1 MPKGGVVS
9 AKRTNTRLG
18 AAGVIVLITAVAG
31 TSGLVAAAAA
41 GERWRGGSLVVW
53 DFKSGDEAFA
63 GYYSAAKEAFEADHE
78 GVDVEF
84 VAQPFDQYYTLIG
97 TAIQNGE
104 GPDLLM
110 FNGGAQLRDRVDAL
124 VPLDDFLASD
134 AAGDAL
140 DGLAGWEAFQA
151 DGVTYG
157 VPLTIQGIPIYYN
170 KALYAEGRARPG
182 GAAGHVGRV
191 AAACEAI
198 IAADTTCFAA
208 ATRRA
213 SKWSSGSRD
222 GPGSLTSDEYD
233 AWLAGDRDWTSDH
246 VRRIFQTWA
255 DTNAKGWYAK
265 GINSTAM
272 FMDSFAPFQAG
283 EAANV
288 IGLMSD
294 VAHWKDFGEFLGDD
308 LGVLPPLAFEG
319 GNDGPF
325 LSAEGG
331 IGYSV
336 TKWSAN
342 PELAEELALAMAN
355 TEVMTTFFEQSGAI
369 VSDTTV
375 DLSGLDNEAATT
387 LISELPDARPN
398 AHTAL
403 TTAGLDALHL
413 VGQQLAAGE
422 ISVDDALARC
432 NKQIRRRCRRRRA
445 ANSTGAHDGDERR
458 HRHTCRGA
466 RRHRNHPV
474 EGRGA
479 ASTAPRPGDALRA
492 RAADAG
498 HHRGVPDLSLIRGA
512 QYFPHR

>member
-1 MPKGGVVS
+1 MDTTTAAWRGRRPPRHFGSPSALSEGRVVRRAAGVTLTLVICLCLPCRARVVRGSGGAKGGVVS
-9 AKRTNTRLG
+9 ASVVNARLG
-18 AAGVIVLITAVAG
+18 AAGAIILITAVAG
-31 TSGLVAAAAA
+31 TSGLAAAQRPAS
-41 GERWRGGSLVVW
+41 GDGGGGGTLVVW

-140 DGLAGWEAFQA
+140 DRLAGWEAFQA

-170 KALYAEGRARPG
+170 KALYA
-182 GAAGHVGRV
+182 AAGLDPEAPPATWDDL

-198 IAADTTCFAA
+198 VAADTTCFA
-208 ATRRA
+208 RRQQGGHRNGVLA
-213 SKWSSGSRD
+213 HRD
-222 GPGSLTSDEYD
+222 GARRRSRPMSTTPGSPAT
-233 AWLAGDRDWTSDH
+233 ATGRRDH

-255 DTNAKGWYAK
+255 DSNADGWFAD

-308 LGVLPPLAFEG
+308 LGVLPPL
-319 GNDGPF
+319 
-325 LSAEGG
+325 
-331 IGYSV
+331 V
-336 TKWSAN
+336 
-342 PELAEELALAMAN
+342 
-355 TEVMTTFFEQSGAI
+355 V
-369 VSDTTV
+369 
-375 DLSGLDNEAATT
+375 
-387 LISELPDARPN
+387 
-398 AHTAL
+398 
-403 TTAGLDALHL
+403 
-413 VGQQLAAGE
+413 
-422 ISVDDALARC
+422 
-432 NKQIRRRCRRRRA
+432 RRRQRRPISLRRRWYRILRHQVERQPR
-445 ANSTGAHDGDERR
+445 TG
-458 HRHTCRGA
+458 RGA
-466 RRHRNHPV
+466 RPGNGQHR
-474 EGRGA
+474 R
-479 ASTAPRPGDALRA
+479 DDDLLRA
-492 RAADAG
+492 IGCHRVG
-498 HHRGVPDLSLIRGA
+498 HDGGPLW
-512 QYFPHR
+512 P

>member
-1 MPKGGVVS
+1 MIRHSIGAKGGVVS
-9 AKRTNTRLG
+9 AKRTNMRLG
-18 AAGVIVLITAVAG
+18 AAGVIMVLTAVAG
-31 TSGLVAAAAA
+31 MSSLVAA
-41 GERWRGGSLVVW
+41 ERPASGGGSLVVW

-63 GYYSAAKEAFEADHE
+63 GYYTAAEEAFENAHD

-97 TAIQNGE
+97 TAIQSGE

-140 DGLAGWEAFQA
+140 DRLAGWEAFQA

-170 KALYAEGRARPG
+170 KALYAE
-182 GAAGHVGRV
+182 AGLDPEAPPATWEEL

-198 IAADTTCFAA
+198 IAAEITCFAGGNREGIQMEFWLTA
-208 ATRRA
+208 MA
-213 SKWSSGSRD
+213 
-222 GPGSLTSDEYD
+222 PGSLTSDEYD
-233 AWLAGDRDWTSDH
+233 AWLAGDRDWTSDN

-255 DTNAKGWYAK
+255 DSTANGWFPE
-265 GINSTAM
+265 GLNSTTM

-319 GNDGPF
+319 GNDAPF

-336 TKWSAN
+336 TAWSPN
-342 PELAEELALAMAN
+342 PELAAELAVAMAD
-355 TEVMTTFFEQSGAI
+355 TDVMTTFFEQSGAI
-369 VSDTTV
+369 VSDTSV

-387 LISELPDARPN
+387 LISELEDARPN

-403 TTAGLDALHL
+403 TTAGLDALHV

-422 ISVDDALARC
+422 MTVDDALAEM
-432 NKQIRRRCRRRRA
+432 QQADEA
-445 ANSTGAHDGDERR
+445 A
-458 HRHTCRGA
+458 
-466 RRHRNHPV
+466 
-474 EGRGA
+474 A
-479 ASTAPRPGDALRA
+479 APATTSG
-492 RAADAG
+492 
-498 HHRGVPDLSLIRGA
+498 
-512 QYFPHR
+512 

>member
-1 MPKGGVVS
+1 MS

-18 AAGVIVLITAVAG
+18 AAGVIMLITAVAG
-31 TSGLVAAAAA
+31 TSSLVAA
-41 GERWRGGSLVVW
+41 ERPASGGGSLVVW

-63 GYYSAAKEAFEADHE
+63 GYYTAAEEAFENAHD

-134 AAGDAL
+134 AAGDAV
-140 DGLAGWEAFQA
+140 DRLAGWEAFQDEGA
-151 DGVTYG
+151 TYG

-170 KALYAEGRARPG
+170 KALYAEAGLDP
-182 GAAGHVGRV
+182 AAPPTTWEEL
-191 AAACEAI
+191 ATACEAI
-198 IAADTTCFAA
+198 IAADITCFAGGNREGIQMEFWLTA
-208 ATRRA
+208 MA
-213 SKWSSGSRD
+213 
-222 GPGSLTSDEYD
+222 PGSLTSDEYD
-233 AWLAGDRDWTSDH
+233 AWLAGDRDWTSEN
-246 VRRIFQTWA
+246 VRRLFQTWA
-255 DTNAKGWYAK
+255 DSNANGWYAE
-265 GINSTAM
+265 GINSTTM

-319 GNDGPF
+319 GNDAPF

-336 TKWSAN
+336 TAWSAD
-342 PELAEELALAMAN
+342 PELAAELAVAMAN
-355 TEVMTTFFEQSGAI
+355 TDVMTTFFEQSGAI

-387 LISELPDARPN
+387 LISELADARPN

-422 ISVDDALARC
+422 ITVDDALAAM
-432 NKQIRRRCRRRRA
+432 QQADEA
-445 ANSTGAHDGDERR
+445 A
-458 HRHTCRGA
+458 
-466 RRHRNHPV
+466 
-474 EGRGA
+474 
-479 ASTAPRPGDALRA
+479 
-492 RAADAG
+492 
-498 HHRGVPDLSLIRGA
+498 VPATTSG
-512 QYFPHR
+512 

>member
-1 MPKGGVVS
+1 MIRDSIGAKGGVVS

-18 AAGVIVLITAVAG
+18 AAGVIMVLTAVAG
-31 TSGLVAAAAA
+31 TSSLVAA
-41 GERWRGGSLVVW
+41 ERPASGGGSLVVW

-63 GYYSAAKEAFEADHE
+63 GYYTAAEEAFETDHD

-97 TAIQNGE
+97 TAIQSGE

-140 DGLAGWEAFQA
+140 DRLAGWEAFQA

-170 KALYAEGRARPG
+170 KALYAE
-182 GAAGHVGRV
+182 AGLDPEAPPATWEEL

-198 IAADTTCFAA
+198 IAAEITCFAGGNREGIQMEFWLTA
-208 ATRRA
+208 MA
-213 SKWSSGSRD
+213 
-222 GPGSLTSDEYD
+222 PGSLTSDEYD
-233 AWLAGDRDWTSDH
+233 AWLAGDRDWTSDN

-255 DTNAKGWYAK
+255 DSTANGWFPE
-265 GINSTAM
+265 GLNSTTM

-319 GNDGPF
+319 GNDAPF

-336 TKWSAN
+336 TAWSR
-342 PELAEELALAMAN
+342 
-355 TEVMTTFFEQSGAI
+355 QSRAGGGARRG
-369 VSDTTV
+369 DGRHRRDD
-375 DLSGLDNEAATT
+375 DLLRAIGCHRLGHERG
-387 LISELPDARPN
+387 PVRPRQR
-398 AHTAL
+398 
-403 TTAGLDALHL
+403 G
-413 VGQQLAAGE
+413 G
-422 ISVDDALARC
+422 DDADQRTRRRPSERAHGAHHRRPRRLACRRPAARRRRDD
-432 NKQIRRRCRRRRA
+432 RRRCPRRDATGRRGGCSA
-445 ANSTGAHDGDERR
+445 GDDERLTISSTGRR
-458 HRHTCRGA
+458 
-466 RRHRNHPV
+466 
-474 EGRGA
+474 
-479 ASTAPRPGDALRA
+479 
-492 RAADAG
+492 
-498 HHRGVPDLSLIRGA
+498 
-512 QYFPHR
+512 

>member
-1 MPKGGVVS
+1 MVRGFGGAKGGVVS
-9 AKRTNTRLG
+9 AKRVHARLG
-18 AAGVIVLITAVAG
+18 AAGAIILITAVAG
-31 TSGLVAAAAA
+31 TSSLA
-41 GERWRGGSLVVW
+41 GAQQPASGDGGGGGTLVVW

-63 GYYSAAKEAFEADHE
+63 GYYTAAEQAFEADHP
-78 GVDVEF
+78 GVDVQF

-140 DGLAGWEAFQA
+140 DRLAGWEAFQA

-170 KALYAEGRARPG
+170 KALYT
-182 GAAGHVGRV
+182 AAGLDPEAPPSTWDEL
-191 AAACEAI
+191 AAACEKI
-198 IAADTTCFAA
+198 IATDTTCFAGGNKEGIEMEFWLTA
-208 ATRRA
+208 MA
-213 SKWSSGSRD
+213 
-222 GPGSLTSDEYD
+222 PGSLTSDEYD

-255 DTNAKGWYAK
+255 DSNANGWWSD

-319 GNDGPF
+319 GNDAPF

-331 IGYSV
+331 VGYSV
-336 TKWSAN
+336 TKWSPN

-355 TEVMTTFFEQSGAI
+355 TDVMTTFFEQSGAI

-422 ISVDDALARC
+422 ISVDDALAAM
-432 NKQIRRRCRRRRA
+432 QQADQA
-445 ANSTGAHDGDERR
+445 A
-458 HRHTCRGA
+458 
-466 RRHRNHPV
+466 
-474 EGRGA
+474 
-479 ASTAPRPGDALRA
+479 
-492 RAADAG
+492 
-498 HHRGVPDLSLIRGA
+498 VPATTSG
-512 QYFPHR
+512 